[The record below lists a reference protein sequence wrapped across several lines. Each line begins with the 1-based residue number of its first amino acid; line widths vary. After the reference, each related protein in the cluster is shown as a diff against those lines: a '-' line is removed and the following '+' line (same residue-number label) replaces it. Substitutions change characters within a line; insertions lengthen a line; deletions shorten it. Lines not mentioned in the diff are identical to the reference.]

1 MRNLNWRAG
10 LRRGAIFTVV
20 WLILVYVAS
29 VALPQYFGLNLP
41 EQLPALA
48 VNVVAFFVL
57 FTIFSAYTEKRRAQ
71 RQAELRAAKK
81 GKSTGKTARRND
93 EDEGAEPGRLKGQYN
108 PNTSR
113 KKARRRR

>member
-1 MRNLNWRAG
+1 MRNLNWRSA
-10 LRRGAIFTVV
+10 LRRGAIFTII
-20 WLILVYVAS
+20 WLALVYVAS
-29 VALPQYFGLNLP
+29 VAFPRRFALELP

-48 VNVVAFFVL
+48 VNAVAFFVL
-57 FTIFSAYTEKRRAQ
+57 FTVFSAYTERRRAR

-81 GKSTGKTARRND
+81 GKSTDKTARR
-93 EDEGAEPGRLKGQYN
+93 EDETDEPGRLKGQYN